1 MVIPALGSATDG
13 DSLSTRHADDSPM
26 LVEEDAAA
34 MAELLLTRLVAQ
46 VDKVVDG
53 LLFRQEIEQAQEL
66 PHGVDAARGSQTD
79 RQQRNLAVLD
89 IIAAILPDLLNDQES
104 GRFLEDSIG
113 LVRMT
118 QTPMATTIVASS
130 TDEIMALGDIEQQSP
145 LLREAD
151 GENLNI
157 GSTLTLTGERPQRWQ
172 GDGELGPTES
182 LPET

>member
-1 MVIPALGSATDG
+1 VAASRVGSATDR
-13 DSLSTRHADDSPM
+13 DSLSTRHADGSPV

-151 GENLNI
+151 GENLR
-157 GSTLTLTGERPQRWQ
+157 LDADPHW
-172 GDGELGPTES
+172 
-182 LPET
+182 